1 MSKRKFNDY
10 KIIGD
15 TTIIYLK
22 RKNGEIFEC
31 LIDTKNLQRLIDLGY
46 CWHVVWRKDNQSY
59 YASCTIYQG
68 NENGKCKLPYMHDYL
83 MNIDINNTTNH
94 VVDHIE
100 PLNTLDNR
108 ESNLRIVERHKNS
121 KNRKSKN
128 SNNKSG
134 YRNVCWI
141 KNKNQ
146 WTVQLQIDSKN
157 TRLGYFDDVHEAGK
171 YAEEMRQKYYGEYA
185 GKS

>member
-46 CWHVVWRKDNQSY
+46 SWHAVWRKDNQSY

-68 NENGKCKLPYMHDYL
+68 TENGKCKLPYMHDYL

-128 SNNKSG
+128 SNNTSG
-134 YRNVCWI
+134 YRNVL
-141 KNKNQ
+141 KDNQ
-146 WTVQLQIDSKN
+146 TGLWMVRLQIDKKGK
-157 TRLGYFDDVHEAGK
+157 TLGKFSDVHKAGEF
-171 YAEEMRQKYYGEYA
+171 AEEMRQKYYGEFA